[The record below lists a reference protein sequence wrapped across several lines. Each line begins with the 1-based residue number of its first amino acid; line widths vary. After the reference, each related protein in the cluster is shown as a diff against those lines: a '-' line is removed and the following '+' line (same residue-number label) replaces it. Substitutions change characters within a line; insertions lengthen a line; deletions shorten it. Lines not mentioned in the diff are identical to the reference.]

1 MLSYRL
7 LTDKEWDKLYPLA
20 DNLDGPIPGP
30 DSSVVAVA
38 EEEDG
43 TLVGALFLQI
53 QLHME
58 PMVIDPSSKGVVNF
72 LKLRE
77 TLESDGDL
85 THVPYFVFS
94 EDSRIGKMCKL
105 GGLKQLPYRVWFKEP
120 TPLPV
125 EEAS

>member
-1 MLSYRL
+1 MLKYRL
-7 LTDKEWDKLYPLA
+7 LDEKEWSKLHPLV
-20 DNLDGPIPGP
+20 DSLDGPTPGP
-30 DSSVVAVA
+30 ESSVVAVA

-58 PMVIDPSSKGVVNF
+58 PLVIDPSRKGVVNF

-77 TLESDGDL
+77 TLESTDKL

-105 GGLKQLPYRVWFKEP
+105 GGLKQLPYRVWFKAP
-120 TPLPV
+120 VPLPA
-125 EEAS
+125 EEVL